1 MIYIKKSI
9 LLKEMLLN
17 KKNITLGKRIILVF
31 IVTFLHCT
39 IASSKVYQWSVEVDG
54 LISSET
60 NDHPTA
66 FLWIP
71 ENCSCVKAV
80 MFGQHNLSEEDLFD
94 RDAFRKGLSDLNIAI
109 VWVSPA
115 FDMTFDFNNGSGKIV
130 ENIMNDLAEVSGYG
144 ELAYAPI
151 IPIGHSACASFPWNF
166 AAWNPQRTL
175 AVISL
180 HGDAPLTNLT
190 GNGRPHPKWDRRN
203 IDGIPGLMIE
213 GEYEWMEE
221 RVQPALDFKA
231 RYPNSTISFLCDAGH
246 GHFDVSDV
254 LVDYLLLFIQKAVQ
268 YRIPERYLYVNRL
281 DLISIN
287 PQDGWLKERWKK
299 GVHPKSK
306 AASYDNYKGDKA
318 NAFWYFDKEM
328 AMATEVYY
336 ARERGKKDRYIGLK
350 QKGNLINYNEKSHS
364 RMNGYFN
371 PENDGLT
378 FYINAVV
385 TDSLRQTELENTSQ
399 EKPLISKTCGSVQQ
413 INDTTFTVR
422 FFRMGMNNQKR
433 TGDIWL
439 LAKMEGNNEYKS
451 SIQQFYLKI
460 PLKNS
465 EGDDQTIVFS
475 DIRDQNVNNKRVNLN
490 AKATSGLPVYYYI
503 KEGPAIIE
511 GDDIVFTS
519 IPPKAKFPVKVTVVA
534 WQYGRNTEPKVKT
547 ANFEERT
554 FYLTRD

>member
-1 MIYIKKSI
+1 
-9 LLKEMLLN
+9 MLVS
-17 KKNITLGKRIILVF
+17 KNIIFGIILVF
-31 IVTFLHCT
+31 INCT

-115 FDMTFDFNNGSGKIV
+115 FDMTFDFNKGAGKIV
-130 ENIMNDLAEVSGYG
+130 ESIMNDLAEVSGYG

-246 GHFDVSDV
+246 GHFDVSDE

-281 DLISIN
+281 DLIPIN
-287 PQDGWLKERWKK
+287 PQDGWLKERWRKDVK
-299 GVHPKSK
+299 PKSK
-306 AASYDNYKGDKA
+306 TSSFINYKGDKT

-328 AMATEVYY
+328 AMATEAYY
-336 ARERGKKDRYIGLK
+336 ARERGKKDQYICFK
-350 QKGNLINYNEKSHS
+350 QNGTQIKFDQKSHA
-364 RMNGYFN
+364 RIIGCFK

-378 FYINAVV
+378 FYVNAAL
-385 TDSLRQTELENTSQ
+385 TDSLRKNELENTSQ
-399 EKPLISKTCGSVQQ
+399 EKTTISKICGPVEQ
-413 INDTTFTVR
+413 INDTTFSVR

-439 LAKMEGNNEYKS
+439 LAKLEGNKEYKS
-451 SIQQFYLKI
+451 SVQQFYLKI
-460 PLKNS
+460 PINNN
-465 EGDDQTIVFS
+465 EGEEQTIAFP
-475 DIRDQNVNNKRVNLN
+475 DITDQKVSNIKISLK
-490 AKATSGLPVYYYI
+490 AKSSSGLPVYYYI

-511 GDDIVFTS
+511 GDDLVFTT
-519 IPPKAKFPVKVTVVA
+519 IPPKAKFPVKITVVA
-534 WQYGRNTEPKVKT
+534 WQYGRNTAPKIQMAKPV
-547 ANFEERT
+547 ERS
-554 FYLTRD
+554 FLIE